1 MRLQSCRKLCTDGL
15 LPFRAYCVGDLQ
27 KIDDVSRLLSVC
39 PSVTL
44 IIGYRSSDIKI
55 GRRCGKYS
63 DRGHRYS
70 DTLFISGKH
79 GHHRYSDTLF
89 IFDTLFDSLKWRSSI
104 LCSRYSAPDTLP
116 DTLFTILCSWILRSR
131 YSAPNTYPNGLQ
143 LFTYKVERF
152 TGWISSYFSVPVKG
166 DSEAITT
173 RSKFLET
180 KRVDFR
186 FGKCSIARG
195 NWDRSDWQVP
205 RCYWL
210 KNLL

>member
-1 MRLQSCRKLCTDGL
+1 MQLSFQLTIVIL
-15 LPFRAYCVGDLQ
+15 LKDIQLVIERASIPG
-27 KIDDVSRLLSVC
+27 
-39 PSVTL
+39 
-44 IIGYRSSDIKI
+44 
-55 GRRCGKYS
+55 RCGKYS

-104 LCSRYSAPDTLP
+104 LCSNTLFTILCSRYSVQDTLFP
-116 DTLFTILCSWILRSR
+116 NTLFTILCSWILRSR

>member
-1 MRLQSCRKLCTDGL
+1 MGNTRI
-15 LPFRAYCVGDLQ
+15 AV
-27 KIDDVSRLLSVC
+27 ID
-39 PSVTL
+39 TL
-44 IIGYRSSDIKI
+44 ILCSFLENTVITDTLILCAFMILCSIPWND
-55 GRRCGKYS
+55 
-63 DRGHRYS
+63 GHRYS
-70 DTLFISGKH
+70 VHDTL
-79 GHHRYSDTLF
+79 LA
-89 IFDTLFDSLKWRSSI
+89 I
-104 LCSRYSAPDTLP
+104 LCSRYSVQDTLFP
-116 DTLFTILCSWILRSR
+116 NTLFTILYSWILRSR